1 MSKLSQVLDSRNFF
15 VTLISL
21 LLLAMGANSIDTGY
35 TADGIFDLFKDA
47 TVSQI
52 LVLVIINFLN
62 PLIKLVNKVVNKE
75 WSWEFIKSQ
84 NFQTQLLSI
93 LTILLSF
100 IFDEVTTGIVTTI
113 VLNLWNLV
121 SHLIQKNAANK
132 QRLPTNSDN

>member
-15 VTLISL
+15 VTFISL
-21 LLLAMGANSIDTGY
+21 LLLAMGANSIETGY

-47 TVSQI
+47 SVSQI

-75 WSWEFIKSQ
+75 WSWAFIKSQ
-84 NFQTQLLSI
+84 NFQTQVLSI
-93 LTILLSF
+93 VTILLSF

-121 SHLIQKNAANK
+121 SHLIQKNAAN
-132 QRLPTNSDN
+132 QQQLPTDSDN